1 MYDDDVIP
9 TIQYDMPYDGDH
21 QRSLHKEHT
30 FTLKMNNVPDFE
42 PSQVFRFTLGQTHIH
57 VLKGLILFFAIK
69 SSRMFGE
76 KINLFW
82 PPFKISLHSPF

>member
-30 FTLKMNNVPDFE
+30 FTSKMNNVPDFE
-42 PSQVFRFTLGQTHIH
+42 PSLVSTLGQTH
-57 VLKGLILFFAIK
+57 
-69 SSRMFGE
+69 MY
-76 KINLFW
+76 
-82 PPFKISLHSPF
+82 